1 MKFEES
7 LRSLTTSDGVVPSNL
22 IDIGKVTVS
31 SSEKILSQNVTDVYD
46 TPVLN
51 LDMTKV
57 VINSDDTVS
66 FIVDANIRNIGYRYK
81 IDDGEWINVSA
92 YSYGWGTQRI
102 TTPKLS
108 HGKHTIK
115 VLAVNHTKPSEPKSF
130 DIIIGTSTPEDHL
143 DTFSPPKMKVTPT
156 SVLIDGGS
164 VTDSDNPPNTNVT
177 IEYFIKDADGN
188 IVDKNTL
195 TPNTPYTVF
204 AKYNTVVG
212 STSQPVS
219 RTIKVQEIRT
229 PDLNKPQTPEFTYDD
244 NSNTINWNGADLSLY
259 EMSLD
264 GGKIWT
270 TCSVGY
276 KFGTGSVEVLL
287 RKKAIE

>member
-1 MKFEES
+1 M
-7 LRSLTTSDGVVPSNL
+7 TTSDGVVPSNL

-66 FIVDANIRNIGYRYK
+66 FIVDANIRNIGYRYQ

-115 VLAVNHTKPSEPKSF
+115 VLAVNHTKPS
-130 DIIIGTSTPEDHL
+130 
-143 DTFSPPKMKVTPT
+143 KVTPT

-244 NSNTINWNGADLSLY
+244 TSNTINWNGADLSLY

-276 KFGTGSVEVLL
+276 KFGTGSLEVLL